1 MTVEQI
7 REELEKKADEEY
19 REFHSKLL
27 PGTENILGV
36 RIPELRKIAKRMV
49 KDDWRFYLNEAPDKY
64 YEEDMLRGFIIG
76 YADMIFEERMRV
88 IADFIPSIQNWAVC
102 DSFCSTLKFTK
113 K

>member
-19 REFHSKLL
+19 RELHSKLL

-36 RIPELRKIAKRMV
+36 RIPELRKIAKWMV

-64 YEEDMLRGFIIG
+64 YEEDMLRGFI
-76 YADMIFEERMRV
+76 
-88 IADFIPSIQNWAVC
+88 
-102 DSFCSTLKFTK
+102 KFHI
-113 K
+113 